1 MVPWIAI
8 SQKTCCIVTNPIFC
22 PYTININSFP
32 SPLFVVHKEWLAGDA
47 YNLLSVYLQAPNC
60 LELDSH
66 SLSQEIAN
74 RLLIRCSKSGQ
85 IFYWTSWLAGSTYR
99 PSQKLD
105 WGQNKVVNVTWPG
118 VNSPIK
124 MVLMPVSS
132 YKQLIGKCNYSIN
145 NTKI

>member
-8 SQKTCCIVTNPIFC
+8 SQKTCCIVTNSHILSIYDKYKLFPLPTFC
-22 PYTININSFP
+22 CSRL
-32 SPLFVVHKEWLAGDA
+32 SGDA
-47 YNLLSVYLQAPNC
+47 YNLLSVYFQAPNC
-60 LELDSH
+60 LEIDSH
-66 SLSQEIAN
+66 SLSQEIAY
-74 RLLIRCSKSGQ
+74 RLLIKCSKSGQ